1 MGKDI
6 LGKVPPQDV
15 KLESAVLGAILI
27 ETGAYLRA
35 SNLINQDVFY
45 KEAHRLIFAACSALF
60 SKSEPIDLLT
70 VTAQLRA
77 SNSLETAGGAYYL
90 VELTNEVNS
99 SANMEY
105 HASILLDMWLRRTL
119 INSLSRNVEEAFDL
133 TTDVFSSIEKTQLE
147 LIKAIDVISKK
158 KAESVYSKMQE
169 VLETASNI
177 VVGREKGEVVSS
189 GYLTGCEAFDQ
200 LTGGKTPSNLIILA
214 ARPSAGK
221 TAKML
226 EEARSMA
233 LNGVPTLIY
242 SLEMSSYEMALRLV
256 SIETGITNSDVKRGN
271 MTHEQINEAAKLIKK
286 WENTGL
292 YIDDSSSLSIAEI
305 RSKTII
311 AYQKLGVRK
320 VYIDYL
326 QLCKGTGFNREQ
338 EISSVSRGLKNLAK
352 ELNIPVT
359 ALAQLSREV
368 EKRADKRPQLSD
380 LRESG
385 SIEQDADMV
394 QFLFRPEYYGITQF
408 EDGSDAEK
416 KLVNIIAKNRNGAT
430 TDIVEYCDIAC
441 GRIGDKW
448 QNLRRYEPF

>member
-1 MGKDI
+1 
-6 LGKVPPQDV
+6 
-15 KLESAVLGAILI
+15 
-27 ETGAYLRA
+27 
-35 SNLINQDVFY
+35 
-45 KEAHRLIFAACSALF
+45 
-60 SKSEPIDLLT
+60 
-70 VTAQLRA
+70 
-77 SNSLETAGGAYYL
+77 
-90 VELTNEVNS
+90 
-99 SANMEY
+99 
-105 HASILLDMWLRRTL
+105 
-119 INSLSRNVEEAFDL
+119 
-133 TTDVFSSIEKTQLE
+133 
-147 LIKAIDVISKK
+147 
-158 KAESVYSKMQE
+158 
-169 VLETASNI
+169 
-177 VVGREKGEVVSS
+177 
-189 GYLTGCEAFDQ
+189 
-200 LTGGKTPSNLIILA
+200 
-214 ARPSAGK
+214 
-221 TAKML
+221 
-226 EEARSMA
+226 
-233 LNGVPTLIY
+233 
-242 SLEMSSYEMALRLV
+242 
-256 SIETGITNSDVKRGN
+256 

-448 QNLRRYEPF
+448 ENNLYDKNYRKMPVSKENWNTPTDYKPF